1 MRLEVL
7 RHIKPRIE
15 PNAEVARRR
24 CGRCDGAPGSLK
36 PVAHRHDRVLAFLEA
51 SSKARA
57 ARGSK
62 RRRLRYSTG
71 WGQPGDDA
79 ASPGRGYPATEGTS
93 GAAERAPLRGGT
105 REAALS
111 QRVPRKRR
119 PRETRIASAAPSGT
133 LVKELPKGRS
143 HDAGNSS
150 LRSTRA
156 ATRGVR
162 ADRVGAKLSPASDR
176 GERRRAEAS

>member
-1 MRLEVL
+1 VPV

-36 PVAHRHDRVLAFLEA
+36 PVAHKHDRVLVFLEA

-119 PRETRIASAAPSGT
+119 PRETRIASAAPVRHARERAPQGA
-133 LVKELPKGRS
+133 LP
-143 HDAGNSS
+143 
-150 LRSTRA
+150 
-156 ATRGVR
+156 
-162 ADRVGAKLSPASDR
+162 
-176 GERRRAEAS
+176 RRRQLQPALDTGGDKRCPSRSGWGEALFRERSR